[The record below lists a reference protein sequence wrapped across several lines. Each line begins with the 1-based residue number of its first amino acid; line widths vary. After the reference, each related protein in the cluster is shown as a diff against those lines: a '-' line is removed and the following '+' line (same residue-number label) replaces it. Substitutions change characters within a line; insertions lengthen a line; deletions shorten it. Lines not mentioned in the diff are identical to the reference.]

1 MAKRFT
7 DNTKWKHP
15 SFRAYTLKAK
25 LTWLYLLDECDHA
38 GFWLAD
44 YSLATFQLGFN
55 LTLED
60 LTSWFGDKLFFAGDK
75 RIFIP
80 DFVRFQQGVNKNEDL
95 NPAKNPHLGILRE
108 FEAHGVSL
116 DFPGIPLSKGYPTV
130 SQGLPNPPSIS
141 SSSSSSLLGG
151 TGDFKK
157 PTFADFQAIY
167 DKYPRKEGKAKGFAV
182 CKVQIRSQEELAALS
197 LAVDRYVAK
206 ITREA
211 TEPKYIKHFSTFMN
225 SWRDW
230 LEPDTGTVARPAEQI
245 PEWKRRAMEEEAKRN
260 AAS

>member
-7 DNTKWKHP
+7 DNTKWRHP
-15 SFRAYTLKAK
+15 SFRAMPLKAR

-80 DFVRFQQGVNKNEDL
+80 DFVRFQQGVKKNEDL
-95 NPAKNPHLGILRE
+95 NPKHNPHLGILKE
-108 FEAHGVSL
+108 FEAHSVSL
-116 DFPGIPLSKGYPTV
+116 DFPGIPLSKGYPTINE
-130 SQGLPNPPSIS
+130 GLPNPPGIS
-141 SSSSSSLLGG
+141 SSSSSGLEKGG
-151 TGDFKK
+151 VGEKTK
-157 PTFADFQAIY
+157 PTLADFQAIY
-167 DKYPRKEGKAKGFAV
+167 DKYPRKEGKGKGLAI
-182 CKVQIRSQEELAALS
+182 CKVQIRSQEDLAALS
-197 LAVDRYVAK
+197 LAVDRYIDKLA
-206 ITREA
+206 REG
-211 TEPKYIKHFSTFMN
+211 TEPKFFRHFSTFMG

-230 LEPDTGTVARPAEQI
+230 LEADAGTAP
-245 PEWKRRAMEEEAKRN
+245 KLSKGKSDYSYLEAK
-260 AAS
+260 